1 LILRKC
7 FYVLAV
13 ARCLQKKETF
23 KTVRRRRHAKVA
35 SGALSVPPSIQAM
48 LDLMQEKTECLRRDI
63 SIEQSLV
70 ERFKRIDQK
79 CQDAFDDYYGD
90 ETKLLKEIQK
100 LHLVTK
106 RTQIKKK
113 YLIAV

>member
-1 LILRKC
+1 MILQKC

-13 ARCLQKKETF
+13 ARFLQKKEKF
-23 KTVRRRRHAKVA
+23 KAVRRRRHAKGA
-35 SGALSVPPSIQAM
+35 SGALLVPPSIQAL

-63 SIEQSLV
+63 SVEQSLV
-70 ERFKRIDQK
+70 NRFEKIDQK

-90 ETKLLKEIQK
+90 ETKLLQEIQK
-100 LHLVTK
+100 LHLVSK